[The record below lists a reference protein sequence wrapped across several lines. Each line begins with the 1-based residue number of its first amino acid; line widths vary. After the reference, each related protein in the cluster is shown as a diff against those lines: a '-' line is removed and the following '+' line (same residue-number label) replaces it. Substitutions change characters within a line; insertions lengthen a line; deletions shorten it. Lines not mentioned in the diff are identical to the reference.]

1 MGDIAWKMFESDWV
15 SDANDKIQFY
25 NSKTVM
31 FQVYSTRPIPSTPI
45 IHHHDHVLS
54 RLAFTYSKVTTETV
68 EHGVKYVQS

>member
-1 MGDIAWKMFESDWV
+1 MGDIAWKMFESDSV
-15 SDANDKIQFY
+15 SDANEHDY

-54 RLAFTYSKVTTETV
+54 RPAFTYLKVTIETV